1 MAKGNFRGKGMGGM
15 GGGNMNAMLK
25 QAQKMQENM
34 MKKQEELQDREF
46 EASAGGG
53 AVKVIVY
60 GRKEIKSIEI
70 SPAAVDPDDVE
81 MLEDLILAAANE
93 ALRNAEE
100 AVSSEM
106 GKLTGGLN
114 LGM

>member
-1 MAKGNFRGKGMGGM
+1 MAKGTFRGKGMGGM

-34 MKKQEELQDREF
+34 MKKQEELNDREF

-53 AVKVIVY
+53 AVKVTVY

-70 SPAAVDPDDVE
+70 SPAAIDPDDVE
-81 MLEDLILAAANE
+81 MLEDLILAAVNE

-100 AVSSEM
+100 AVSGEM

-114 LGM
+114 LGL